1 MHDQHRSDLLRAPDL
16 GVRGRLHASLD
27 ALAEVPA
34 WSASR
39 GEQRTALVEL
49 ARAKARLEEL
59 WLRLLAAGDR
69 NDVAADSAA
78 TSTAA
83 WLAARD
89 TSPPR
94 RRAADVRLAAGL
106 DDDRAATREA
116 LARGDLDLEQARV
129 VVARCGRC
137 PRRPS
142 PRTRRVPGAGRGHAA
157 GPRADARRAVAAAL
171 GRHILHVLD
180 PEAADRRL
188 GQQLE
193 REERAAARATFLELH
208 DNGDGTHGGRL
219 RIPGFHAA
227 ALTKM
232 LDAIANPARPDQ
244 PCRQHAPA
252 RRGAPVPE
260 RRGQAFCELLE
271 RIPADRLPTSGGVTP
286 PSSCSSTTTP
296 CCHGLGTARLDT
308 GERISAGLARRL
320 ACEAGVIPA
329 VVRRLVDGRS
339 VVLDMGRKR
348 RLHTEHMRI
357 ALAVEQGGCT
367 AEHCDRPAGWCHAH
381 HDVPWSAGGPTS
393 VTNGRLL
400 CSFHHH
406 KAHSPGYTLE
416 RLPSG
421 QVRFHR
427 RT

>member
-1 MHDQHRSDLLRAPDL
+1 VFV
-16 GVRGRLHASLD
+16 GELHASLD

-49 ARAKARLEEL
+49 ARARNRLDEL
-59 WLRLLAAGDR
+59 LLRLLAAGDR
-69 NDVAADSAA
+69 NDVAADTAA

-83 WLAARD
+83 WLAAE
-89 TSPPR
+89 TR
-94 RRAADVRLAAGL
+94 RPVAAAHADVRLAAAL
-106 DDDRAATREA
+106 DDDLAATRDA

-129 VVARCGRC
+129 V
-137 PRRPS
+137 
-142 PRTRRVPGAGRGHAA
+142 AA
-157 GPRADARRAVAAAL
+157 SVRELPAEAVAADPTCVGRAEAMLVDLARTHDAKKLRQL

-180 PEAADRRL
+180 PEQADRRL

-193 REERAAARATFLELH
+193 REERSASRATFLELH

-227 ALTKM
+227 VLAKM
-232 LDAIANPARPDQ
+232 LDAIANPARPTTD
-244 PCRQHAPA
+244 PDNHATESP
-252 RRGAPVPE
+252 RRSRPE

-271 RIPADRLPTSGGVTP
+271 RIPADRLPTSGGVAATVVVLLDYDTLL
-286 PSSCSSTTTP
+286 S
-296 CCHGLGTARLDT
+296 GLGTARLDT

-320 ACEAGVIPA
+320 ACQAGIIPA
-329 VVRRLVDGRS
+329 VVRRMIDGRS
-339 VVLDMGRKR
+339 VVLDLGRKR

-357 ALAVEQGGCT
+357 ALAVEHGGCT

-381 HDVPWSAGGPTS
+381 HDVSWSAGGPTS